1 MQSLTIYLLCHNRPD
16 EARQAI
22 LTALVQSD
30 RAFNLI
36 VSDNSSDDKVEKSV
50 REEFLDITYVR
61 RPHMLKA
68 FEHFNCCISEAK
80 SDYFCLFHDDDL
92 LVPDFVAEM
101 KKLIK
106 NYPNA
111 IAFGCNSFMEEF
123 GQLTSNLFFKSAR
136 RVDVIKNARALAIR
150 YFARSQSG
158 IAPFPG
164 YIYNRKLIGDIRFPV
179 EGGKY
184 ADVTWL
190 LSLANQGHIVW
201 LNQALMTYRL
211 HTGNDSNAES
221 RCDRLSFLAYLKK
234 NRIIFGDEILQ
245 DYRCSFIYKT
255 IRREDCQLTPKRNAL
270 ACRFLNHYQWSRYA
284 RLSTYLALARRGFIK
299 LKGR

>member
-1 MQSLTIYLLCHNRPD
+1 VNTLSIYLLCHNRPD
-16 EARQAI
+16 DARKAI
-22 LTALVQSD
+22 LSILNQSD
-30 RAFNLI
+30 SNFHLI
-36 VSDNSSDDKVEKSV
+36 ISDNSSDGKVARMVSH
-50 REEFLDITYVR
+50 EFPLVNYIR
-61 RPHMLKA
+61 RPTIMPAL
-68 FEHFNCCISEAK
+68 EHFNCCIAEANTN
-80 SDYFCLFHDDDL
+80 YFCLFHDDDL
-92 LVPDFVAEM
+92 LAPDFVVEM

-106 NYPNA
+106 NNPNA

-123 GQLTSNLFFKSAR
+123 GRLTPNLFFKSAR
-136 RVDVIKNARALAIR
+136 RVDVIKNARALATR

-164 YIYNRKLIGDIRFPV
+164 YIYNQKLIGNLRFPV
-179 EGGKY
+179 AGGKY

-221 RCDRLSFLAYLKK
+221 RRDRLSFLAYLKK

-255 IRREDCQLTPKRNAL
+255 IRREGCQLTPKRNAL

-284 RLSTYLALARRGFIK
+284 RLSTYLALARRGFVK
-299 LKGR
+299 LKGL